1 MDPLQKDA
9 MRILLNV
16 IQTVLVLAIGILAFT
31 FGMCIYIIKAVLATV
46 NAAFDVW
53 TNN

>member
-1 MDPLQKDA
+1 
-9 MRILLNV
+9 MRFALNI
-16 IQTVLVLAIGILAFT
+16 IQTALVLVVGILAFT
-31 FGMCIYIIKAVLATV
+31 FGMGIYIIKAVLATL